1 MRKKQLPHTC
11 SRRGYAR
18 TMDDMS
24 RESSKPVTRVQAF
37 LKTHTKKN
45 GEPVNAQAAE
55 VIEKLQVLANEKPD
69 SCTTQNTVQDALTI
83 IFGPDKNGRSL
94 ANGRGVTN
102 TKLAILRAR
111 DDHISQLESS
121 QSEMKNKMSEM
132 MNLINTIAKSVNI
145 QGFTQ
150 PSEAESHMPSP
161 MSVNNLKFTPENNAC
176 NLLDWNGSG
185 EIVAEG
191 RWSSS
196 DPLCEVHHLRLGPNA
211 MRVWVDVA
219 KKPTAYLWRP
229 TSHMSTIEEAV
240 GCTVA
245 WPSNKV
251 TMRYLWYTTNE

>member
-161 MSVNNLKFTPENNAC
+161 M
-176 NLLDWNGSG
+176 
-185 EIVAEG
+185 
-191 RWSSS
+191 
-196 DPLCEVHHLRLGPNA
+196 
-211 MRVWVDVA
+211 
-219 KKPTAYLWRP
+219 WRNCCRR
-229 TSHMSTIEEAV
+229 SMV
-240 GCTVA
+240 F
-245 WPSNKV
+245 
-251 TMRYLWYTTNE
+251 